1 MKILKTILLSLLIA
15 ASMSAVSTSVLAETD
30 KGRVT
35 YEPADAIDIT
45 ISKIKVALDALT
57 SGTEGE
63 KVSALIKLASDS
75 TKEINANDK
84 VDMARS
90 RANNVLKAAKLH
102 AKESA
107 LQEAEQEL
115 RDAMKMFSDLK
126 GLI

>member
-1 MKILKTILLSLLIA
+1 MKILKKILLSLLIA
-15 ASMSAVSTSVLAETD
+15 ASMGAVSTSVLAETD

-35 YEPADAIDIT
+35 YAPAEAIDIT
-45 ISKIKVALDALT
+45 ISKIKIALDAVN
-57 SGTEGE
+57 SGTEGG
-63 KVSALIKLASDS
+63 KVSELIKDALDS

-84 VDMARS
+84 VDIARS

-115 RDAMKMFSDLK
+115 KDAMKMFDALK
-126 GLI
+126 SLI